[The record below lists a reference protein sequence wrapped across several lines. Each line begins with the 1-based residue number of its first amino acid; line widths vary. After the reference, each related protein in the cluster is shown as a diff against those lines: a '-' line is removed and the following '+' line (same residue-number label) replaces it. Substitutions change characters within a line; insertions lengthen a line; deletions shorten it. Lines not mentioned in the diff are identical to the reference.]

1 MRSVGRRRSVIGGV
15 RSRFSVGTGLVVAGL
30 SLTAVAILLPVQLFA
45 STGSSAANGAA
56 PAAQDDGLGVWNTPS
71 GPLSPLDR
79 EFVRKVRQAGLWEL
93 PAGRQALQRGTRPA
107 VKHAGRHLME
117 GHTDLNQ
124 RAADVGRMLDI
135 TLPGRP
141 TPEQQ
146 GWLDQLGAA
155 RGDAYERLFANLA
168 RRAHGKVF
176 SLVAQVRAGT
186 RNSVIRDLATRANSV
201 VLDHITALE
210 ETGLVD
216 FGALADGQ
224 PSAGPGAVTVAPPA
238 QQPAPPPSS

>member
-1 MRSVGRRRSVIGGV
+1 MRNVGRRRSVIGSV

-45 STGSSAANGAA
+45 SSGSAAGSSA

-93 PAGRQALQRGTRPA
+93 PAGRQALQRGTRQA

-124 RAADVGRMLDI
+124 RAADTARALNI
-135 TLPGRP
+135 TLPGQP

-146 GWLDQLGAA
+146 GWLAQLDAA
-155 RGDAYERLFANLA
+155 EGDAYERLFANLA

-176 SLVAQVRAGT
+176 SLVAQVRAST
-186 RNSVIRDLATRANSV
+186 RNSMIRDFATRANSV

-210 ETGLVD
+210 RTGLVD
-216 FGALADGQ
+216 FEALTDGQ
-224 PSAGPGAVTVAPPA
+224 PPR
-238 QQPAPPPSS
+238 

>member
-1 MRSVGRRRSVIGGV
+1 MRNVGRRRSVIGSV

-45 STGSSAANGAA
+45 SSGSAAESSA

-93 PAGRQALQRGTRPA
+93 PAGRQALRRGMRDA
-107 VKHAGRHLME
+107 VRHAGRHLLE

-124 RAADVGRMLDI
+124 RAADTARALNI
-135 TLPGRP
+135 TLPGQP
-141 TPEQQ
+141 TPGQQ
-146 GWLDQLGAA
+146 GWLAQLDAA
-155 RGDAYERLFANLA
+155 EGDIYERLFANLA

-176 SLVAQVRAGT
+176 SLVAHVRANT
-186 RNSVIRDLATRANSV
+186 RNAMIRDLATRANSV

-210 ETGLVD
+210 QTGLVD
-216 FGALADGQ
+216 FAALADEAASG
-224 PSAGPGAVTVAPPA
+224 GPGTATVAPP
-238 QQPAPPPSS
+238 PAR